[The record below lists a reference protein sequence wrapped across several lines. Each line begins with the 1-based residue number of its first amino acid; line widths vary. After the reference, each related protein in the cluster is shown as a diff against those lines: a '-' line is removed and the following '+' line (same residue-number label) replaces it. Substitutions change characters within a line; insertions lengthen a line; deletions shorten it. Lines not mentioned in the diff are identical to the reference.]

1 MNREEAFAF
10 LKNNPVFWSRLGF
23 GYDPPMKNAQG
34 KPLVFTEDLERYAK
48 THRSFSSA
56 GVKIQ
61 TCILHAGWMGID
73 EFDYSLTDRTVEA
86 IFRDNPD
93 TYYIPRIKLNV
104 PIDWCREYPEELL
117 VYYEGPRDTES
128 IRALVG
134 TEKQDYLGYDAPN
147 GYYQAG
153 DYVDT
158 RANVGGVIARQS
170 FSSQKWLH
178 DAGIVLEK
186 LIDRLE
192 KGKYGDRILG
202 YHIAF
207 GASGES
213 VMWGRMNN
221 HYGDYG
227 ISHTKQFLAWGLGKY
242 GSQEALRQA
251 WGEERFVNGTVQLP
265 SPDQR
270 YHRKESLSAFFRSDT
285 LGTISSDMDA
295 FLSLSCANAIEHFA
309 RIVRKAAP
317 EKLTGAFYGYYVH
330 TDNPNYAGHLALE
343 QLLSSENVDFFA
355 APKSYYRC
363 GPGQPGGELT
373 AVQSVNLKK
382 IWLDETDCRTHLAFA
397 DLPENKIST
406 AKGKQRFDSA
416 IDSLDWLCR
425 DMDDSRCVLWRE
437 FCKNISHGSGFW
449 WMDLGGGW
457 YDDAKLMEEVRKMA
471 ALNEQLQKTPYE
483 SLADILVVT
492 DEDCIGKMSISKLQ
506 REGFMEDPL
515 MELSLS
521 GGIADHYRLK
531 DLPYLELSRY
541 KMIIFAYTFDIS
553 ANTRSYLQAHL
564 PKNALLVFHHAA
576 GVRKDGTCSL
586 ENIRDLTGF
595 AMTGRPVAEDYFGL
609 QVQDDT
615 ADVLFR
621 DPQGEPTV
629 WKKGNRVAITVPY
642 QKAEVYRTLAQLAGC
657 RLWTSGGISLWADR
671 RIMGVFTLDKLQGQL
686 TLPQPG
692 TYREVISGQL
702 FRDVS
707 QICLDDL
714 DSNAAVFV
722 PQI

>member
-1 MNREEAFAF
+1 MSRQEAFAY

-23 GYDPPMKNAQG
+23 GYDPPIKNEQG

-48 THRSFSSA
+48 THRMFSHA
-56 GVKIQ
+56 GVNIQ
-61 TCILHAGWMGID
+61 TCILHLGWMGID

-86 IFRDNPD
+86 IFKDNPD

-104 PIDWCREYPEELL
+104 PIDWCKEHPEELL
-117 VYYEGPRDTES
+117 VYWEGPREKEA

-134 TEKQDYLGYDAPN
+134 TEKQDYLGYEAPN

-158 RANVGGVIARQS
+158 RPNVGGVIARQS
-170 FSSQKWLH
+170 FSSKIWLQ
-178 DAGIVLEK
+178 DAGIALEK

-192 KGKYGDRILG
+192 KGKYGNRILG

-213 VMWGRMNN
+213 VLWGRMNN

-227 ISHTKQFLAWGLGKY
+227 ISHTRHFMDWGLAKY
-242 GSQEALRQA
+242 GSKEALQKA
-251 WGEERFVNGTVQLP
+251 WGKERFANGSLLLP
-265 SPDQR
+265 SPEER
-270 YHRKESLSAFFRSDT
+270 YYRKENLSAFFRADT
-285 LGTISSDMDA
+285 LGTLASDMDE
-295 FLSLSCANAIEHFA
+295 FLSKSCADAIEYFA
-309 RIVRKAAP
+309 KIVRKAAP

-343 QLLSSENVDFFA
+343 QLLNSENVDFFA

-373 AVQSVNLKK
+373 AVQSINLKK
-382 IWLDETDCRTHLAFA
+382 IWLDETDSRTHLAFA
-397 DLPENKIST
+397 DMPENKISSS
-406 AKGKQRFDSA
+406 KGKQRFDAA

-437 FCKNISHGSGFW
+437 FCKNIAHGSGFW

-457 YDDAKLMEEVRKMA
+457 YDDAGLMEEVRKMT
-471 ALNEQLQKTPYE
+471 ALNEHLQNKPYE

-492 DEDCIGKMSISKLQ
+492 DEDCIGKMSISKHQ

-531 DLPYLELSRY
+531 DLHLLNLNRY
-541 KMIIFAYTFDIS
+541 KMVIFAYTFEVS
-553 ANTRSYLQAHL
+553 AETRAYLQKHL
-564 PKNALLVFHHAA
+564 PKDTLLVFHHAA
-576 GVRKDGTCSL
+576 GIGMDGTIST
-586 ENIRDLTGF
+586 ENIRDFTGF
-595 AMTGRPVAEDYFGL
+595 SMEENIASGDYVGVK
-609 QVQDDT
+609 VQDSQ
-615 ADVLFR
+615 AQILFE
-621 DPQGEPTV
+621 GV
-629 WKKGNRVAITVPY
+629 WQKGNRVAITAPY
-642 QKAEVYRTLAQLAGC
+642 PKANIYRHLATLAGC
-657 RLWTSGGISLWADR
+657 HLWSEGGITLWADTR
-671 RIMGVFTLDKLQGQL
+671 VMGVFTLARLEGQL
-686 TLPQPG
+686 RLPKTG
-692 TYREVISGQL
+692 TYREAVSGQV
-702 FRDVS
+702 FENVS
-707 QICLDDL
+707 EICLDTL
-714 DSNAAVFV
+714 NTNAAVFV
-722 PQI
+722 LE

>member
-1 MNREEAFAF
+1 MNHREAFSF

-23 GYDPPMKNAQG
+23 GYDPPMKNALG

-48 THRSFSSA
+48 THRMFSAA

-73 EFDYSLTDRTVEA
+73 EYDYSLTDRTVEA
-86 IFRDNPD
+86 IFRENPD

-104 PIDWCREYPEELL
+104 PIDWCRENPEELL
-117 VYYEGPRDTES
+117 VYWKGPRDAEA

-158 RANVGGVIARQS
+158 RPNVGGVIARQS
-170 FSSQKWLH
+170 FSSKVWLQ
-178 DAGIVLEK
+178 DAGIALAK

-192 KGKYGDRILG
+192 KGKYGSRILG

-213 VMWGRMNN
+213 VLWGRMNN

-227 ISHTKQFLAWGLGKY
+227 ISHTRHFMDWGLAKY
-242 GSQEALRQA
+242 GSEAALRQA
-251 WGEERFVNGTVQLP
+251 WGEERFENGALLLP
-265 SPDQR
+265 SPDER
-270 YHRKESLSAFFRSDT
+270 YHRKEKLSAFFRADT
-285 LGTISSDMDA
+285 LGTIASDMDE
-295 FLSLSCANAIEHFA
+295 FLSKSCADAIEYFA
-309 RIVRKAAP
+309 KIVRKAAP

-343 QLLSSENVDFFA
+343 QLLNSENVDFFA

-373 AVQSVNLKK
+373 AAQSINLQK
-382 IWLDETDCRTHLAFA
+382 IWLDETDSRTHLAFA
-397 DLPENKIST
+397 DMPENKISST
-406 AKGKQRFDSA
+406 KGKQRFDAA

-492 DEDCIGKMSISKLQ
+492 DEDCIGKMSISKHQ

-531 DLPYLELSRY
+531 DLPRLNLSRY
-541 KMIIFAYTFDIS
+541 KMVIFAYTFDVS
-553 ANTRSYLQAHL
+553 SEMRAYLQENL
-564 PKNALLVFHHAA
+564 PKDTLLVFHHAA
-576 GVRKDGTCSL
+576 GIRKDGGCSL
-586 ENIRDLTGF
+586 ENVRQFTGF
-595 AMTGRPVAEDYFGL
+595 AMEELGTKEDYVAV
-609 QVQDDT
+609 QVCDSQ
-615 ADVLFR
+615 AQELFEDVW
-621 DPQGEPTV
+621 Q
-629 WKKGNRVAITVPY
+629 KGNRIAITAPY
-642 QKAEVYRTLAQLAGC
+642 QKAKVYRSLARLAGC
-657 RLWTSGGISLWADR
+657 RLWTEGGNILWGDR
-671 RIMGVFTLDKLQGQL
+671 RVMGVFTLHKLQGTL
-686 TLPQPG
+686 TLPHPG
-692 TYREVISGQL
+692 TYRDAISGKV
-702 FRDVS
+702 FREVS
-707 QICLDDL
+707 QVHLEEL
-714 DSNAAVFV
+714 SANAAVFV
-722 PQI
+722 PEA